1 MKNIKKI
8 IILSKEEEDL
18 IYLQNAKNIIKYFYK
33 TSKKRVKMQ
42 EKYMKEALK
51 EAKKAYEKKE
61 VPVGCVI
68 VKDDKIIARAH
79 NLKESKNDTTKHAEI
94 IAIQKAS
101 KKLNSWRLLDC
112 EMYVTLEPCSMC
124 AGAIINARIKKLY
137 IGALDEKTGAAGSVF
152 NLFEDYKFNHNVEIE
167 QGIMQDE
174 CEKIL
179 KDFFKKLREFKKNKK
194 DA

>member
-1 MKNIKKI
+1 MED
-8 IILSKEEEDL
+8 KE
-18 IYLQNAKNIIKYFYK
+18 KF
-33 TSKKRVKMQ
+33 
-42 EKYMKEALK
+42 MKEALK
-51 EAKKAYEKKE
+51 EAKKAYDKLE
-61 VPVGCVI
+61 VPVGAIV
-68 VKDDKIIARAH
+68 VKDGKIIARAH
-79 NLKESKNDTTKHAEI
+79 NLKETKKDTTKHAEI
-94 IAIQKAS
+94 LAIQKAS
-101 KKLNSWRLLDC
+101 RKLESWRLLDC

-124 AGAIINARIKKLY
+124 AGAMINARIKKLY
-137 IGALDEKTGAAGSVF
+137 IGTLDEKTGAAGSVF